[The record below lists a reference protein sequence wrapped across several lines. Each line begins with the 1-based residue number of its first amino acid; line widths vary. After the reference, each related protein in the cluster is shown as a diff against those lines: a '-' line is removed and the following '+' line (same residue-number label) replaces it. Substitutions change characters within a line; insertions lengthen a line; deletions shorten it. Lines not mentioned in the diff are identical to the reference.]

1 MIFQVVISEKAQE
14 ELQEIYD
21 YIADTGF
28 PQTAEKVITELKE
41 AIFSLS
47 YMPERCRLFDVEPW
61 KSKGVR
67 IKVSGAYGIY
77 YTVEHDDTVRIHHVF
92 NCRMDIARHF
102 LFKYKPLNSEL
113 RQKHWAKRFLVGRLG
128 EKTCL

>member
-41 AIFSLS
+41 AIFFSHMCKASLIT
-47 YMPERCRLFDVEPW
+47 MPERCRLFDVEPW

-102 LFKYKPLNSEL
+102 LFN
-113 RQKHWAKRFLVGRLG
+113 
-128 EKTCL
+128 

>member
-1 MIFQVVISEKAQE
+1 MNFQVVVSEKAQE

-28 PQTAEKVITELKE
+28 PQTAEKVIAELKE
-41 AIFSLS
+41 AILSLN

-67 IKVSGAYGIY
+67 VKVTGAYGIY
-77 YTVEHDDTVRIHHVF
+77 YTVEPDNTVRIHHVF

-102 LFKYKPLNSEL
+102 MVN
-113 RQKHWAKRFLVGRLG
+113 
-128 EKTCL
+128 

>member
-1 MIFQVVISEKAQE
+1 MNFQVVVSEKAQE

-28 PQTAEKVITELKE
+28 PQTAEKVIAELKE

-102 LFKYKPLNSEL
+102 MLN
-113 RQKHWAKRFLVGRLG
+113 
-128 EKTCL
+128 

>member
-1 MIFQVVISEKAQE
+1 MNFQVVVSEKAQE

-28 PQTAEKVITELKE
+28 PQTAEKVIAELKE
-41 AIFSLS
+41 A
-47 YMPERCRLFDVEPW
+47 MPERCRLFDVEPW

-67 IKVSGAYGIY
+67 VKVTSAYGIY
-77 YTVEHDDTVRIHHVF
+77 YTVGSDNTVRIHHVF

-102 LFKYKPLNSEL
+102 MLN
-113 RQKHWAKRFLVGRLG
+113 
-128 EKTCL
+128 

>member
-1 MIFQVVISEKAQE
+1 MNFQVVVSEKAQE

-28 PQTAEKVITELKE
+28 PQTAGKVIAELKE
-41 AIFSLS
+41 AILSLN

-67 IKVSGAYGIY
+67 VKVTGAYGIY
-77 YTVEHDDTVRIHHVF
+77 YTVEPDNTVRIHHVF

-102 LFKYKPLNSEL
+102 MFN
-113 RQKHWAKRFLVGRLG
+113 
-128 EKTCL
+128 

>member
-1 MIFQVVISEKAQE
+1 MNFQVVVSEKAQE

-28 PQTAEKVITELKE
+28 PQTAEKVIAELKE
-41 AIFSLS
+41 AILSLN

-67 IKVSGAYGIY
+67 VKVTGAYGIY
-77 YTVEHDDTVRIHHVF
+77 YTVGPTIQSESIMYLIAGWILPDTLCSI
-92 NCRMDIARHF
+92 
-102 LFKYKPLNSEL
+102 E
-113 RQKHWAKRFLVGRLG
+113 
-128 EKTCL
+128 

>member
-1 MIFQVVISEKAQE
+1 MNFKVVVSEKAQK

-28 PQTAEKVITELKE
+28 PQTAEKVIEELKQS
-41 AIFSLS
+41 ILSLS
-47 YMPERCRLFDVEPW
+47 FQPERCRLFDVEPW

-67 IKVSGAYGIY
+67 VMVSGAYGIY
-77 YTVEHDDTVRIHHVF
+77 YTVEPDYEVRVHHVF

-102 LFKYKPLNSEL
+102 MLN
-113 RQKHWAKRFLVGRLG
+113 
-128 EKTCL
+128 